1 MQQTRIAKRVC
12 RATALG
18 TTRRHTDAVR
28 LRLLDYIDGLADLS
42 AGSISLP
49 EQIREQTGCQG
60 VNVVFDVVGGS
71 LFAPCLQCLALGGRQ
86 VAIASSPEPRVTFN
100 LVDFYHNQS
109 HLTGVDSIQLSFEDS
124 GRILRSL
131 LPYFES
137 RDFGPQMDPV
147 PVGFD
152 AVLSA
157 YRELA
162 EDTPKAKYV
171 FVPQ

>member
-1 MQQTRIAKRVC
+1 V
-12 RATALG
+12 LG

-28 LRLLDYIDGLADLS
+28 LRLLDYIDDLADLS

-49 EQIREQTGCQG
+49 EQIREETGGQG
-60 VNVVFDVVGGS
+60 VNVVFDVVGGA
-71 LFAPCLQCLALGGRQ
+71 LFQSCLRCLASGGRQ
-86 VAIASSPEPRVTFN
+86 VAIASNPEPKVSFN

-109 HLTGVDSIQLSFEDS
+109 HLIGVDSIQLSFEHS

-137 RDFGPQMDPV
+137 SDFGPQRDPV

-152 AVLSA
+152 TVLSA

-162 EDTPKAKYV
+162 DDLATVKYV
-171 FVPQ
+171 FVPE